1 MPVEVIRCEQ
11 GEHPYRRRRRR
22 VSGLKTRE
30 LYDEHVVRVVVV
42 KLGHG
47 TAEVSGESDVEAVG
61 AKDRGGEHGGSRLAL
76 GPGHRYDSPVLEVFQ
91 EECCRSRH
99 DRTAAGGCSETLVIA
114 RHARGVDDEVET
126 PILED
131 RRRQHLELG

>member
-99 DRTAAGGCSETLVIA
+99 DRTEPGRGSKTLIVA
-114 RHARGVDDEVET
+114 RDPGRVDDEVET
-126 PILED
+126 AIFEN
-131 RRRQHLELG
+131 RRRLHIDPR